1 MNNSLLLSIISSS
14 LLAGIVCAILG
25 HWLSSLKDKKQRLR
39 EMRIRYLIDAYRV
52 FTKANRH
59 PRIYEIADE
68 LEQAIADIQLFG
80 SPALIKLT
88 KTFTFEMAAQQTASL
103 DEIQQVIR
111 GYLRKELGEKA
122 IKERM
127 FWLQITRTDLK
138 DTSSIET
145 KQS

>member
-1 MNNSLLLSIISSS
+1 
-14 LLAGIVCAILG
+14 
-25 HWLSSLKDKKQRLR
+25 
-39 EMRIRYLIDAYRV
+39 
-52 FTKANRH
+52 
-59 PRIYEIADE
+59 
-68 LEQAIADIQLFG
+68 
-80 SPALIKLT
+80 
-88 KTFTFEMAAQQTASL
+88 
-103 DEIQQVIR
+103 VIR